1 MKIYE
6 YQGKEILRQFGVPT
20 PRGIGCFIVAEAVAA
35 AQQLGG
41 RMKGE
46 GATGLVLIPLAPK
59 VRSLLSFPFPKF
71 KEM

>member
-1 MKIYE
+1 MKIHE

-20 PRGIGCFIVAEAVAA
+20 PRDIACFSIAEAVAA

-46 GATGLVLIPLAPK
+46 VATGLVLDPLSTEGAIP
-59 VRSLLSFPFPKF
+59 SLLPLPQI
-71 KEM
+71 